1 VTVRASSPTPEVLRC
16 DVVVAGSGIAGMV
29 AALSAVSTP
38 GPVRPRVALVTAG
51 PLVSGCSRWAQGGLA
66 AALGRDD
73 SPQLHFEDTLGAGR
87 GLGDE
92 AAVGVLVQEGPARV
106 RDLEGWG
113 VRFDRDAS
121 GEIALGRE
129 AAHRRPRIVHA
140 GGDATGH
147 AIVSALAERLR
158 ASDVVL
164 LEGHV
169 LSGLLCDGRRCVGVE
184 TVEVATGVTR
194 RVLAPATILA
204 TGGAGRLW
212 TRTTNPDGAVGT
224 GVALAYEAGADVAS
238 MEFMQFHPTA
248 LALPEAPAFLVS
260 EAVRGEGAHV
270 VDGAGLRFLFEA
282 DARGELAPRDVVAS
296 AIWSKLMRS
305 GARNVFLDARHI
317 PGVEARFPTVAATL
331 RAHGTSLSNDL
342 VPIAPAAHYSIG
354 GVRTD
359 LDGATTLPGLYA
371 AGEVANTGVHGAN
384 RLASNSLLE
393 GVVFGVRSGRAAREA
408 SAEAPR
414 PSTTATAV
422 APRSADSDAAVRAAT
437 LQRQLRSAMHH
448 GVGLVRTRDGLQTA
462 AAIVAAVLAEASDPS
477 LSSDPTL
484 GAAARTASLVC
495 QAALLREESRGSHRR
510 SDHPE
515 AVSGQQGVWV
525 LNTKRGP
532 ELDRNAGS
540 HH

>member
-1 VTVRASSPTPEVLRC
+1 VTVPASFPTADVLRC
-16 DVVVAGSGIAGMV
+16 DVVVAGSGVAGMT
-29 AALSAVSTP
+29 AALTAVSTP
-38 GPVRPRVALVTAG
+38 GPVRPRVVLVTAG
-51 PLVSGCSRWAQGGLA
+51 LLVSGCTRWAQGGLA
-66 AALGRDD
+66 AALGRGD
-73 SPQLHFEDTLGAGR
+73 SPQLHFEDTLAAGR

-92 AAVGVLVQEGPARV
+92 AAVRVLVEEGPARV
-106 RDLEGWG
+106 RDLAGWG
-113 VRFDRDAS
+113 VPFDRDAQ
-121 GEIALGRE
+121 GDIALGRE
-129 AAHRRPRIVHA
+129 AAHSRARIVHA

-147 AIVSALAERLR
+147 AIASALAERLR
-158 ASDVVL
+158 ASEVVL
-164 LEGHV
+164 LEEHAV
-169 LSGLLCDGRRCVGVE
+169 TALLCDGGRCVGVE
-184 TVEVATGVTR
+184 VVEAGTGATR

-212 TRTTNPDGAVGT
+212 RRTTNPEGAVGT

-248 LALPEAPAFLVS
+248 LALPGAPAFLVS

-270 VDGAGLRFLFEA
+270 VDGAGRRFLLDA

-296 AIWSKLMRS
+296 AIWSQLQRS
-305 GARNVFLDARHI
+305 GASSVFLDARHI

-331 RAHGTSLSNDL
+331 KAHGTSLSNEL

-354 GVRTD
+354 GARTN
-359 LDGATTLPGLYA
+359 LDGATSLPGLYA
-371 AGEVANTGVHGAN
+371 AGEVASTGVHGAN

-393 GVVFGVRSGRAAREA
+393 GVVFGVRAGRAAREA

-414 PSTTATAV
+414 PSAPDTAIPAGS
-422 APRSADSDAAVRAAT
+422 RDAEATSRAAE
-437 LQRQLRSAMHH
+437 LHERLRGAMHR
-448 GVGLVRTRDGLQTA
+448 GAGLVRTRDRLQA
-462 AAIVAAVLAEASDPS
+462 AAATVAAVAGEASTIP
-477 LSSDPTL
+477 LSSTSTL
-484 GAAARTASLVC
+484 RAAARTASLIC

-525 LNTKRGP
+525 LNTNRGP